1 MEISKLEK
9 EMENNL
15 SALGNLVF
23 MQHKG
28 EEGLEEEVDR
38 LLRSTGELETEI
50 AEMHEQIVRLNPKP
64 PTCPSCQTQLP
75 YVAKFCYICG
85 AKIINDNPAE

>member
-38 LLRSTGELETEI
+38 LLRSTGNLR
-50 AEMHEQIVRLNPKP
+50 QKSPKC
-64 PTCPSCQTQLP
+64 TSKLS
-75 YVAKFCYICG
+75 G
-85 AKIINDNPAE
+85 

>member
-1 MEISKLEK
+1 M
-9 EMENNL
+9 
-15 SALGNLVF
+15 GNLVF

-50 AEMHEQIVRLNPKP
+50 AEMHEQIVRLNPSLP
-64 PTCPSCQTQLP
+64 HAPVVRPSFPMSQSFVIFVEL
-75 YVAKFCYICG
+75 K
-85 AKIINDNPAE
+85 